1 MAPKKDETPI
11 DPRSLMTD
19 RDKFIPRSLH
29 APSTLAAVAAYI
41 AQHETVSGPTDAV
54 RKALKLLGKPN
65 HYDPDTD
72 PTMEKAVELT
82 RKAMGK

>member
-1 MAPKKDETPI
+1 MAPKNAKTV

-19 RDKFIPRSLH
+19 RDKFLTRSLH
-29 APSTLAAVAAYI
+29 TPSTVAAFAAYI
-41 AQHETVSGPTDAV
+41 AEHETVSGPKDAV

-65 HYDPDTD
+65 DYDPAID
-72 PTMEKAVELT
+72 PTVEKAIELT